1 MKILQKLLGG
11 GLLFWLTLYMRQ
23 NYHSNNKIEKN
34 ELQIAKLFSCL
45 KCLILFDLVFIS
57 TDI

>member
-1 MKILQKLLGG
+1 
-11 GLLFWLTLYMRQ
+11 MRQ